1 MQRIILKRRSW
12 SKSLVRIAPLPLIG
26 SHLSSFIFIII
37 AVFALLFTAISPQSV
52 TGVRAGLTDIA
63 TPVLGIMTKPLQDA
77 AAFVRNASGIA
88 EMQAENAR
96 LVEENAKLR
105 EWYQTALLLD
115 AENKSL
121 RELLNVK
128 LEPQNRYI
136 TARVLGDSGNTFVK
150 SLLVSAGQND
160 GVHKGQAVLSGVG
173 LVGRVIETGRS
184 SARILLIT
192 DINSRVPIMVEDSR
206 QHAIMAGG
214 NDSRP
219 TLAHIPPDSEIAN
232 GARIVTSGHGGIFPQ
247 GLPIG
252 RVVVDETGVYRVEL
266 FADFNKLVHVRVV
279 DRPEDPNLQ
288 QGPAGQLR

>member
-1 MQRIILKRRSW
+1 MKRKSW

-26 SHLSSFIFIII
+26 SHLSSFIFILL
-37 AVFALLFTAISPQSV
+37 AVFALFVTAISPQTVS
-52 TGVRAGLTDIA
+52 GVRAGLTDLAVPMLSVITRPA
-63 TPVLGIMTKPLQDA
+63 QDA

-88 EMQAENAR
+88 EMQSENAR
-96 LVEENAKLR
+96 LLDENSKLR

-150 SLLVSAGQND
+150 SLLVSAGEND
-160 GVHKGQAVLSGVG
+160 GVHKGQAVVSGVG
-173 LVGRVIETGRS
+173 LVGRVIEAGKS
-184 SARILLIT
+184 SARVLLVT
-192 DINSRVPIMVEDSR
+192 DINSRVPVMVEDSR

-214 NDSRP
+214 NDSSP
-219 TLAHIPPDSEIAN
+219 TLEHIPPDSEITE

-247 GLPIG
+247 GLPVG
-252 RVVVDETGVYRVEL
+252 RVVPDENGGYRVEL
-266 FADFNKLVHVRVV
+266 FADFGRLVHVRVV

-288 QGPAGQLR
+288 EGPNGRLK